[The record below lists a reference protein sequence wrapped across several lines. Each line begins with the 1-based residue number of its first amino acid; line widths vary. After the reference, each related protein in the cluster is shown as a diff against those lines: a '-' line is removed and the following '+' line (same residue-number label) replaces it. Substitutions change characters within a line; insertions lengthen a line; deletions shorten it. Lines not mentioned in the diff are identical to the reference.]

1 MAEVIIRQKT
11 YTTSQVAEKLGITES
26 NLRYAEQQLGQYLS
40 ISRDDYMN
48 REFTDKDIQL
58 LKKVFEVRDWGITS
72 YKAIKVLIN
81 RKLIDVLDDNSV
93 EEHMQYEY
101 SSLSL
106 PDQKLKELI
115 IDVSDSISKSVDDIV
130 GKKIDEATKQIL
142 QNISSNYEVLAN
154 IQDNS
159 IQLLDEVSEV
169 KSNTIDI
176 MPSLK
181 KISCDIDDMKKHH
194 NDLLTL
200 VDESIDRSVN
210 RHVNEKKKRE
220 TSFFARLFGKKE

>member
-1 MAEVIIRQKT
+1 MAEVIVRQKT

-40 ISRDDYMN
+40 ISRDGYIN

-58 LKKVFEVRDWGITS
+58 LKKVFEMRDWGITS
-72 YKAIKVLIN
+72 YKTIKVLIN
-81 RKLIDVLDDNSV
+81 RKLIDVLDDKSV
-93 EEHMQYEY
+93 EDHMQYEY

-115 IDVSDSISKSVDDIV
+115 IEVSNSISKSVDDIV
-130 GKKIDEATKQIL
+130 GKRIDEATKQIL

-159 IQLLDEVSEV
+159 VQLLDESSEI
-169 KSNTIDI
+169 KSHTLEI
-176 MPSLK
+176 MPSLN
-181 KISCDIDDMKKHH
+181 KISGNLDDMKKHH
-194 NDLLTL
+194 NDLLTM
-200 VDESIDRSVN
+200 VDESIDRSVTK
-210 RHVNEKKKRE
+210 HVNEKKKRE
-220 TSFFARLFGKKE
+220 NSLLARIFGRKE